1 MGKTTAFRSECK
13 DLEGEAE
20 FLSARDL
27 INLDLDAHP
36 EWKNKTLYIDGL
48 DEVRAGESNVR
59 TPFDQIRARIEQLGS
74 PKFRISCRE
83 ADWLGEND
91 RANLAKISSD
101 GEIKTLQL
109 DPLTY
114 EDVVTLLKELL
125 PDINAPDFVKEAVDR
140 NIEGLLYNPQT
151 LALLA
156 EVVGPK
162 GSEWPESRLALFER
176 ASLKLAQEHNEEHKA
191 GAPTTTVSQLTDRA
205 GQMCA
210 LMLITGKAGLCHD
223 QHSHGEQDYI
233 ALYEHADNLSPNSGQ
248 TLSTKLFQSEGEGH
262 FHPIHRHV
270 AEFLA
275 GRHLA
280 RLIGDGLPV
289 SRVLSL
295 LTGNDG
301 IVVSELRGL
310 SAWLAAICQAA
321 RSTLIE
327 RDPYGVGIYG
337 DISRFSTSEKEK
349 LLQALYRETS
359 GFGYPSRT
367 VSLAFGSIVTPE
379 LADFIKGY
387 LRDPNREPA
396 HQMYVVF
403 LLEVMTGATPLPELF
418 DTVVELVQD
427 DTRSLPVRRRGI
439 ETIIESCKLK
449 EAKTDTLRELVED
462 IRAGGVSDPENEL
475 LGTALHELYPE
486 QIEPDA
492 IWEYLDSPAHP
503 FYIGSFRLFW
513 ERGIITQASQNRQ
526 DLPAVLDSLWEKGK
540 ELNRLLTRHH
550 LEHLP
555 ALLFAHALERHGE
568 SIEPGRLYQ
577 WLSILEPHH
586 PRSADSHNRV
596 FQWLS
601 NHPKVQKEII
611 LCFLIEAVQGEKNW
625 HLQWLI
631 QRLTNVAPPEDLG
644 SWCLTEALKASN
656 STMAK
661 ELMGLA
667 VETLV
672 TEMGTTGFSLDI
684 LFENTETRT
693 DLRTALEPLLR
704 RSVTQE
710 YLERRKQLLYSRS
723 VRANTTQESQL
734 LQEVRAQASAL
745 RTGDAS
751 LGVLWELGNE
761 YIERHE
767 EFGTVLVNDQ
777 DLIDAALGG
786 LIGIVQRDDIPDVE
800 SIIRTATESKSYY
813 VSLSFLAG
821 MAELGRS
828 NPDQIRALTET
839 QIRKALAFY
848 YCDQIGERNADWYQ
862 YCLEEKPE
870 MVAEVLEQCAEAAMQ
885 AGLKHIPGLS
895 FLPHREDHSL
905 IAKSV
910 SISLLQK
917 FAPNHGPDQMPGL
930 DILLR
935 AAIRHADRTELL
947 QLILEKTSL
956 QCMNSFQRIHWL
968 AAGAVVHPEKYL
980 EDLKRLCAGCRVLG
994 RELGS
999 AADLGG
1005 HSLLEATDEIA
1016 QMPAQQRV
1024 DILHTLVGLLGKF
1037 FGPAKFKRVRMSEDH
1052 GTQGGILK
1060 LIQELASSS
1069 DEAAGRAL
1077 QALEGQPFLAEWH
1090 LHLEDAR
1097 KRQETVRRDASFLH
1111 PSPSQVLHTLSNSLP
1126 ANASDLASLVVER
1139 LEELADEY
1147 RNSNTDGWRK
1157 FWNEGAHRKVENQRH
1172 EDSCRDTLLFD
1183 LIQRLPGGIDGQ
1195 PEGHYAED
1203 KRADIKAS
1211 YGGFNVPIE
1220 IKKNMHPDLWSA
1232 LRDQLIKKYT
1242 RDPGAD
1248 GFGIYLVFW
1257 FSPELTTPPP
1267 AGEKPATQEK
1277 LRCRLEEDLTA
1288 TEARKVFVRVID
1300 VSPPTP

>member
-1 MGKTTAFRSECK
+1 MESTLHPNIVLKERNAMVIIARKCTEILHSESAENRHASPLPLTEFRTAAAYVLLGDPGMGKTTAFRSECN

-48 DEVRAGESNVR
+48 DEVRAGESNKR
-59 TPFDQIRARIEQLGS
+59 TPFDQIRARIEQLGR

-83 ADWLGEND
+83 ADWRGEND
-91 RANLAKISSD
+91 RASLAKISSD

-109 DPLTY
+109 DSLTY
-114 EDVVTLLKELL
+114 EDVVTLLNEPL

-140 NIEGLLYNPQT
+140 NIEGFLYNPQT

-191 GAPTTTVSQLTDRA
+191 DATTTVSQLTDRA
-205 GQMCA
+205 GQLCA

-280 RLIGDGLPV
+280 RLIDDGLPL

-310 SAWLAAICQAA
+310 SAWLAAICPAA
-321 RSTLIE
+321 RRTLIE

-379 LADFIKGY
+379 LADSIKGS
-387 LRDPNREPA
+387 LSDPNREPA
-396 HQMYVVF
+396 HQMYLVF

-418 DTVVELVQD
+418 DTIVDLVKD

-439 ETIIESCKLK
+439 ETIIESCTLI
-449 EAKTDTLRELVED
+449 EAKTETLRELVED
-462 IRAGGVSDPENEL
+462 IRAGRVSDPENEL

-503 FYIGSFRLFW
+503 FYMGSFGLFW
-513 ERGIITQASQNRQ
+513 ERGIINLASQDRQ
-526 DLPAVLDSLWEKGK
+526 GLPALLDSLCERGE
-540 ELNRLLTRHH
+540 ELRQLLIKHH

-555 ALLFAHALERHGE
+555 ALLLAHTLERDE
-568 SIEPGRLYQ
+568 SSIEPRRLYE
-577 WLSILEPHH
+577 WLSTLEAHY
-586 PRSADSHNRV
+586 PRSAEPLTQV
-596 FQWLS
+596 LQWLG
-601 NHPKVQKEII
+601 NHPNVQKEII
-611 LCFLIEAVQGEKNW
+611 LCFLSEEDEGKANW

-631 QRLTNVAPPEDLG
+631 DRLLAVTPPDDLG
-644 SWCLTEALKASN
+644 SWCLAEALKVPN
-656 STMAK
+656 SPMAR
-661 ELMGLA
+661 EFLILA
-667 VETLV
+667 VRTLV
-672 TEMGTTGFSLDI
+672 TELGTTGLSLDI
-684 LFENTETRT
+684 LFDETGTEPG
-693 DLRTALEPLLR
+693 LRTALEPLLR
-704 RSVTQE
+704 CPVTQDHLDSRRRL
-710 YLERRKQLLYSRS
+710 LETRGQDTG
-723 VRANTTQESQL
+723 VPQESQL
-734 LQEVRAQASAL
+734 LQDVRAQAAAL

-761 YIERHE
+761 YMERYD
-767 EFGTVLVNDQ
+767 EFGTFLVNDQ
-777 DLIDAALGG
+777 DLIDAALEG
-786 LIGIVQRDDIPDVE
+786 LMGTVQRDDIPDVE
-800 SIIRTATESKSYY
+800 SIIRTATELKSYCF
-813 VSLSFLAG
+813 SLSFLAG
-821 MAELGRS
+821 MTELGRS
-828 NPDQIRALTET
+828 KPDQIRALTET

-848 YCDQIGERNADWYQ
+848 YCNQIGERNADWYQ

-870 MVAEVLEQCAEAAMQ
+870 MVAEVLEQCADAVMQ

-895 FLPHREDHSL
+895 FLAHREDHSL

-917 FAPNHGPDQMPGL
+917 FAPNHGPDQMRGL
-930 DILLR
+930 DLLLR

-968 AAGAVVHPEKYL
+968 AAGALVDPEKYL
-980 EDLKRLCAGCRVLG
+980 NELERLCGGCRVLG

-999 AADLGG
+999 AVDLGD
-1005 HSLLEATDEIA
+1005 HSLL
-1016 QMPAQQRV
+1016 
-1024 DILHTLVGLLGKF
+1024 
-1037 FGPAKFKRVRMSEDH
+1037 
-1052 GTQGGILK
+1052 
-1060 LIQELASSS
+1060 
-1069 DEAAGRAL
+1069 AAR
-1077 QALEGQPFLAEWH
+1077 P
-1090 LHLEDAR
+1090 
-1097 KRQETVRRDASFLH
+1097 
-1111 PSPSQVLHTLSNSLP
+1111 
-1126 ANASDLASLVVER
+1126 
-1139 LEELADEY
+1139 
-1147 RNSNTDGWRK
+1147 RNS
-1157 FWNEGAHRKVENQRH
+1157 
-1172 EDSCRDTLLFD
+1172 
-1183 LIQRLPGGIDGQ
+1183 
-1195 PEGHYAED
+1195 
-1203 KRADIKAS
+1203 
-1211 YGGFNVPIE
+1211 
-1220 IKKNMHPDLWSA
+1220 
-1232 LRDQLIKKYT
+1232 
-1242 RDPGAD
+1242 
-1248 GFGIYLVFW
+1248 
-1257 FSPELTTPPP
+1257 
-1267 AGEKPATQEK
+1267 
-1277 LRCRLEEDLTA
+1277 
-1288 TEARKVFVRVID
+1288 
-1300 VSPPTP
+1300 